1 MRRIKVEIDMIKR
14 QKMHQTTNAESDV
27 WQNCEQ
33 YSTDIAN
40 GTLTCVYANNIEYL
54 HFIRNARE
62 KALEVLSDICP

>member
-14 QKMHQTTNAESDV
+14 QNMHQTTNAESDV

-40 GTLTCVYANNIEYL
+40 GTLNCVYANNFE
-54 HFIRNARE
+54 
-62 KALEVLSDICP
+62 